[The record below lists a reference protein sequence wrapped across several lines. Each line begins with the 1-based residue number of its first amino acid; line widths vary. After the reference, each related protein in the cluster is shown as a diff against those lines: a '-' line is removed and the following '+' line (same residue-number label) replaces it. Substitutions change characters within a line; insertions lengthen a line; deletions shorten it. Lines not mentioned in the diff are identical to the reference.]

1 MIPGRLALTR
11 TRSTPDGSRL
21 MMISG
26 LRITTTMT
34 RDPLVNT
41 ARPPPSGARR
51 TDTVTVTVATATPR
65 ALLMPPPRALLPPST
80 ERTALTG
87 MLGAEIR
94 TSKSMSPT
102 SRHGPSPTMLSPTMS
117 GTTRMVTE
125 GAPRDGARTR
135 TNKELPP
142 TVPRHPTDPTLSTN
156 STLTA
161 SPTVPTEPRA
171 TVVTVDMVP
180 LTASSPVTP
189 TPACTASSTPAA
201 KSLART
207 TKLPTRAPPPRPV
220 TITTP
225 GPRTPTVKTPTPGG
239 ASPTTLSTPTSTTT

>member
-1 MIPGRLALTR
+1 
-11 TRSTPDGSRL
+11 
-21 MMISG
+21 
-26 LRITTTMT
+26 
-34 RDPLVNT
+34 
-41 ARPPPSGARR
+41 
-51 TDTVTVTVATATPR
+51 
-65 ALLMPPPRALLPPST
+65 
-80 ERTALTG
+80 
-87 MLGAEIR
+87 
-94 TSKSMSPT
+94 
-102 SRHGPSPTMLSPTMS
+102 MLSPTMS
-117 GTTRMVTE
+117 GTTRMVTD

-142 TVPRHPTDPTLSTN
+142 TVPTDPRATG
-156 STLTA
+156 
-161 SPTVPTEPRA
+161 PPRPRA

-239 ASPTTLSTPTSTTT
+239 ASPTTLSTPTSTTTSST